1 MMKWMAA
8 VVVLCASLAGAQS
21 DMRYHLTYATAG
33 ESAVKVRIDFPS
45 PRPTPVELVMPR
57 NYPGGY
63 SLVLYDSFVEEVR
76 AFSDQDKPLDVKRA
90 PYAPRWIVGSAG
102 QKITRV
108 EYKVDIARMEKTLT
122 FAVESSKLRPRYLG
136 LLGYSV
142 FAFIDGSEGAQISLT
157 VDGPSDWPV
166 FTTIAPAVPAPIH
179 TASASAANYYAL
191 ADSEVLMGPDLQL
204 RKLDGTINLVMAVY
218 AEADEDLAVESR
230 LARTALDAIQRYF
243 DDAPFPTYTVQLEV
257 LKPLPEHNYNF
268 SQEHLT
274 SGTFSF
280 STERATTAET
290 SLQAQQMTLANYGHH
305 MAHSWIPKRAYG
317 EGYMPFVWELPPIID
332 TIWFNEGFGR
342 YVSIEALA
350 ENMPGQQGT
359 GFRQHQLDRLR
370 AVVDQAPPFIQRMPI
385 EVLSREASFLYS
397 EDFRIGMN
405 TFARGSLMAAE
416 IDDQI
421 RRQTQGKK
429 SLSDALRALI
439 AQTQKEQRP
448 FKIEELA
455 PVFQNA
461 TGVDVRDT
469 LRRWMQPDPSTK
481 KPD

>member
-8 VVVLCASLAGAQS
+8 VVVLCASVAYAQTE
-21 DMRYHLTYATAG
+21 MQYHLTYTAAG
-33 ESAVKVRIDFPS
+33 ESAVKVRIDLPA
-45 PRPTPVELVMPR
+45 PRPAPLELVMPR

-63 SLVLYDSFVEEVR
+63 SLVLYDSFVEDVR
-76 AFSDQDKPLDVKRA
+76 AFSDQGKPLEVKRA
-90 PYAPRWIVGSAG
+90 PYAPRWILGGAG
-102 QKITRV
+102 QKITHV
-108 EYKVDIARMEKTLT
+108 EYTVDIARMEKTLT
-122 FAVESSKLRPRYLG
+122 FAVESSKLRARYLG

-142 FAFIDGSEGAQISLT
+142 FAFIDGLEDAHISLT
-157 VDGPSDWPV
+157 VDGPPDWPV
-166 FTTIAPAVPAPIH
+166 FITIAPAVPAPVH
-179 TASASAANYYAL
+179 SVLASATNYYAL
-191 ADSEVLMGPDLQL
+191 ADSEILMGPDLQL
-204 RKLDGTINLVMAVY
+204 RKLDGTISLVMAVY
-218 AEADEDLAVESR
+218 AEADENLALEGQ
-230 LARTALDAIQRYF
+230 LARTALDAVQRYF
-243 DDAPFPTYTVQLEV
+243 GDAPFPTYTVQLEV
-257 LKPLPEHNYNF
+257 LKPLPGHNYNF

-280 STERATTAET
+280 STERATTPKTPFEG
-290 SLQAQQMTLANYGHH
+290 QQMTVANYAHH

-342 YVSIEALA
+342 YVSIQALA
-350 ENMPGQQGT
+350 ESMPAQQGT
-359 GFRQHQLDRLR
+359 EFRQHQLDRLR
-370 AVVDQAPPFIQRMPI
+370 GVVNQAPAFIKRMPM

-405 TFARGSLMAAE
+405 TYARGSLMAAD

-421 RRQTQGKK
+421 RSKTQGKK

-455 PVFQNA
+455 PLFQNA
-461 TGVDVRDT
+461 TGVDVSDV
-469 LRRWMQPDPSTK
+469 LQRWMQPIP
-481 KPD
+481 